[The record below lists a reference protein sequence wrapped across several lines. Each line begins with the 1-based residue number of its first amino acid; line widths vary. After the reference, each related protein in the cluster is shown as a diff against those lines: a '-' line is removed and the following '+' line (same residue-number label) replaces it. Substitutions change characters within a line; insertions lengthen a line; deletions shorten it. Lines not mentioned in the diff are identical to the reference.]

1 MYKFEYINY
10 IWWLLA
16 LLVPIGLF
24 LLYFQKRRKFIK
36 NSFSEKNIAN
46 TIPDFSM
53 YKPLT
58 KFIIVIFAAAL
69 IIIAIANPLAGK
81 KVNKN
86 VQSKGSDVQ
95 FVVDISN
102 SMLCEDIKPNRL
114 SKVKQIM
121 LSMLDKFGSD
131 RAGLV
136 VFAGDAFIQLPITID
151 QMAVGMFVRNLST
164 DLISRQGTN
173 VANALETALV
183 SIDSSKAKYPAI
195 VLISDGESFEDNPE
209 NIVSELQRRKIPV
222 HTIAVGSQNGAPVP
236 VYNASVRVGFK
247 KDENGNAVISKPN
260 EELLKSISV
269 ATKGVFV
276 GTSDLASAAEIIMK
290 ELAKSEKEENRE
302 LVFNDY
308 NTLYLWAL
316 IPALILLIID
326 FFLMEKRLKWQDIFR
341 NFIERRRI

>member
-1 MYKFEYINY
+1 
-10 IWWLLA
+10 
-16 LLVPIGLF
+16 
-24 LLYFQKRRKFIK
+24 
-36 NSFSEKNIAN
+36 
-46 TIPDFSM
+46 M

-236 VYNASVRVGFK
+236 VYNAS
-247 KDENGNAVISKPN
+247 
-260 EELLKSISV
+260 
-269 ATKGVFV
+269 
-276 GTSDLASAAEIIMK
+276 
-290 ELAKSEKEENRE
+290 
-302 LVFNDY
+302 
-308 NTLYLWAL
+308 
-316 IPALILLIID
+316 
-326 FFLMEKRLKWQDIFR
+326 
-341 NFIERRRI
+341 